1 MVGKQE
7 TGKCWNEGQIM
18 MELTRRFVLLA
29 AAASALPTLGL
40 SQTAG
45 TIHVVEGSGCECCK
59 QWTNYLRENGFQVT
73 SEERFGVLLMQH
85 KIDLGVP
92 VELASCHTGSIEGY
106 FLEGHVPVADIRKLL
121 QERPDALGVTVPG
134 MPLGSPGMGPES
146 RRVAYDVLLIR
157 KDGSSEIFNSYPAA

>member
-1 MVGKQE
+1 
-7 TGKCWNEGQIM
+7 
-18 MELTRRFVLLA
+18 MELTRRAVLLA

-40 SQTAG
+40 SENAP

-73 SEERFGVLLMQH
+73 SEERFGTLLMQH

-92 VELASCHTGSIEGY
+92 VELTSCHTGSIEGY

-121 QERPDALGVTVPG
+121 QDRPDALGITVPG
-134 MPLGSPGMGPES
+134 MPFGSPGMGPES
-146 RRVAYDVLLIR
+146 QRVAYDVLLIG
-157 KDGSSEIFNSYPAA
+157 KDGSSEVFNSYPAA

>member
-1 MVGKQE
+1 MSQAKTRQVLDKGR
-7 TGKCWNEGQIM
+7 IM
-18 MELTRRFVLLA
+18 MELTRRAVLLA

-40 SQTAG
+40 SGNAL
-45 TIHVVEGSGCECCK
+45 TIHVVEGRGCECCK

-73 SEERFGVLLMQH
+73 SEERFGTLLMQH

-92 VELASCHTGSIEGY
+92 VELTSCHTGSIEGY
-106 FLEGHVPVADIRKLL
+106 FLEGHVPVADIRQLL
-121 QERPDALGVTVPG
+121 RDRPDALGVTVPG
-134 MPLGSPGMGPES
+134 MPFGSPGMGSES